1 MKLGD
6 GGEAFFVFETTD
18 DVPAALQTSPLVS
31 PASSPASTSVAELP
45 SLQEPPDLDL
55 DCISMSKSE
64 IKDVEAGPIS
74 SNRRSLSHDLGMDRS
89 TDHLSRYWHSNGE
102 QAQSHL
108 YRSRQMTLPCTE

>member
-18 DVPAALQTSPLVS
+18 DVPEALQTSPLVS

-55 DCISMSKSE
+55 DNIPTLKGDA
-64 IKDVEAGPIS
+64 KDLEPGPIS
-74 SNRRSLSHDLGMDRS
+74 SNRRSMSHDLGMARS
-89 TDHLSRYWHSNGE
+89 TAAFLGTGI
-102 QAQSHL
+102 L
-108 YRSRQMTLPCTE
+108 TENRRNHTSIAIAE